1 MQQMIDPDTGNA
13 GTLGMVFRSAIA
25 GAIGVWAVDRL
36 DWFLFRQEDPQARQ
50 LTIMCV
56 HKSLIQRMWQPKR
69 LSHSWVHHCTRHNRT
84 PPELQFIRL

>member
-36 DWFLFRQEDPQARQ
+36 DWFLFSQEDPQARQ
-50 LTIMCV
+50 LIDHVRPQELDPAHVAAQKAVTFMGT
-56 HKSLIQRMWQPKR
+56 SLHPAQPYPAGVAI
-69 LSHSWVHHCTRHNRT
+69 H
-84 PPELQFIRL
+84 